1 MPEEASQAKRIVARR
16 PVESCTT
23 VRRTAPVA
31 VEVASPT
38 PTPKV
43 SFRRRRGNLGG
54 RLCWREGGPL
64 DFKLASSTMARGN
77 LAMLCSMSRTR
88 NLKLAGTLVGGEEIP
103 DKVICDTVGEANGEE
118 YRNET
123 FFEPDA

>member
-1 MPEEASQAKRIVARR
+1 MSFMMSASRRNFWGSLAMPEDASQAKRIVARR

-43 SFRRRRGNLGG
+43 SLRSRRGNLGG

-64 DFKLASSTMARGN
+64 DFN
-77 LAMLCSMSRTR
+77 
-88 NLKLAGTLVGGEEIP
+88 
-103 DKVICDTVGEANGEE
+103 
-118 YRNET
+118 
-123 FFEPDA
+123 